1 MAAESKRARA
11 PTRKAAMLA
20 TAGSAT
26 RRSAERGKTRQFKQ
40 RRQDD
45 HAEMASVGAAKECS
59 AGKDDLAPAG
69 KNWEARQRFKCA
81 A

>member
-1 MAAESKRARA
+1 M
-11 PTRKAAMLA
+11 
-20 TAGSAT
+20 
-26 RRSAERGKTRQFKQ
+26 TRQFKQ

-45 HAEMASVGAAKECS
+45 HAAMAGVWAAKERS
-59 AGKDDLAPAG
+59 AGKDDLPPAG